1 MLNITVFKKAG
12 TLTIHLEGKLDR
24 NTADEAEERIK
35 SEMNG
40 MTKLIIDLEKLDYIS
55 SAGLRVLVELRRNI
69 SDRQNMAIKNVQ
81 PPVMEVFELTGLTKY
96 LI

>member
-24 NTADEAEERIK
+24 NTADEAEERIN

-40 MTKLIIDLEKLDYIS
+40 MTKLIIDLEKLEYIS
-55 SAGLRVLVELRRNI
+55 SAGLRVLVGLRRKI
-69 SDRQNMAIKNVQ
+69 SDRRNMAIKNVQ

>member
-24 NTADEAEERIK
+24 NTADEAEERINR
-35 SEMNG
+35 EMNG
-40 MTKLIIDLEKLDYIS
+40 MTKLIIDLEKLEYIS
-55 SAGLRVLVELRRNI
+55 SAGLRVLVGLRRKI
-69 SDRQNMAIKNVQ
+69 SDRRNMAIKNIQ

>member
-1 MLNITVFKKAG
+1 MLNITTFKKG
-12 TLTIHLEGKLDR
+12 STLTVHLEGKLDR
-24 NTADEAEERIK
+24 NTAEEAEGKINT
-35 SEMNG
+35 EMEG

-55 SAGLRVLVELRRNI
+55 SAGLRVLVGLRRKI

>member
-24 NTADEAEERIK
+24 NTAEEAEERINT
-35 SEMNG
+35 EMEG
-40 MTKLIIDLEKLDYIS
+40 MTKLIIDLEKLEYIS
-55 SAGLRVLVELRRNI
+55 SAGLRVLVGLRRKI
-69 SDRQNMAIKNVQ
+69 GDRQNMAIKNVQ
-81 PPVMEVFELTGLTKY
+81 PSVMEVFELTGLTKY

>member
-24 NTADEAEERIK
+24 NTADEAEERIN

-40 MTKLIIDLEKLDYIS
+40 MTKLIIDLEKLEYIS
-55 SAGLRVLVELRRNI
+55 SAGLRVLVGLRRKI
-69 SDRQNMAIKNVQ
+69 GDRQNMAIKNAQ